1 MFLTFIDLLFRIV
14 HNDFHQTDS
23 IFSLFDGLEAP
34 CLNDTIAVDLNK
46 VEHTPTTNG
55 HTEKP
60 IEKVFEKPAEKPAVN
75 GTATPQTN
83 GTALAN
89 AA

>member
-1 MFLTFIDLLFRIV
+1 M

-46 VEHTPTTNG
+46 VEHTPYSNG
-55 HTEKP
+55 HAEKSA
-60 IEKVFEKPAEKPAVN
+60 ETAFEKPAVN

-83 GTALAN
+83 GTTLAN
-89 AA
+89 GV